1 MECFVKERLWSGLLM
16 KHLTTQWVSNLL
28 RLFRWA
34 LPIYWYIR
42 NIYTFTYI
50 YILKKSVLLRRSGLV
65 HMLWMCMEKMNKH
78 VWIETVHIRGMSSV
92 FHPIHDVNFVVDM
105 VVVLLC
111 FVGWC
116 RRRDLGD
123 AVPSSAYLRVIPW
136 LSDSISPYQFCHVY
150 GCMYLLMSSDKEV
163 FSHGETQLDFLL
175 DDIWLRTC
183 DLSTVRK

>member
-1 MECFVKERLWSGLLM
+1 MERFVKERLWSGLLM

-65 HMLWMCMEKMNKH
+65 HMLWMCMEKWTNMFMNWNCTYQRY
-78 VWIETVHIRGMSSV
+78 VISI
-92 FHPIHDVNFVVDM
+92 DVNSFVDM

>member
-1 MECFVKERLWSGLLM
+1 MERFVKERLWSGLLM

-65 HMLWMCMEKMNKH
+65 HMLWMCMEKWTNMFMNWNCTYQRY
-78 VWIETVHIRGMSSV
+78 VISI
-92 FHPIHDVNFVVDM
+92 DVNFVVDM

-123 AVPSSAYLRVIPW
+123 AVPSSAFLRVIPW

-150 GCMYLLMSSDKEV
+150 GCMYLLVSSDKEV